1 MCRSMDHQV
10 LQEQFKDLEYL
21 AADFL
26 EREDFESAA
35 KCYQHLILDDPDDAR
50 AYYNLAIVLHDLS
63 MFDESLACYEQAIK
77 LGYDNIARANLNTG
91 MNYLKMGDFKRG
103 FHYVDL
109 KSDGAWRLGKNFAFN
124 QEALSHID
132 LWDGEPLDGKN
143 ILVYCEQGFGDN
155 IQFVRYIPQVT
166 ELGGKVI
173 FSCYD
178 QLHGVFKDSPILK
191 DVDVVKG
198 ASTNSVDLHF
208 KIPLLSLPRV
218 LQATIDNIPFTDGY
232 LSKVSRKDWGLSSE
246 GINVALVWES
256 SGLDTRRSIP
266 LETILPLCE
275 IPNVNMVSIQKGSGM
290 FDYRRNPDAKNIL
303 PSLGERIRNFSD
315 TADILSQVDL
325 LISTDTAPIHM
336 GGALG
341 IPTWG
346 LLHFSADWR
355 WFRESHYPNTSPW
368 YESVRIYRQ
377 KEPKNWREVI
387 ERVAVDL
394 KKISSP

>member
-1 MCRSMDHQV
+1 MVHQT
-10 LQEQFKDLEYL
+10 LQAEFKELEYI

-26 EREDFESAA
+26 EKEDFESAA
-35 KCYQHLILDDPDDAR
+35 KCYRQLVVDDPYDAR
-50 AYYNLAIVLHDLS
+50 AYYNLAIILHDLS
-63 MFDESLACYEQAIK
+63 KFAESLACYEQAIK
-77 LGYDNIARANLNTG
+77 LGYHNPARANLNTG

-132 LWDGEPLDGKN
+132 LWEGQSLEDKT
-143 ILVYCEQGFGDN
+143 ILIYCEQGFGDN
-155 IQFVRYIPQVT
+155 IQFVRYIPQVR
-166 ELGGKVI
+166 ELGGRII

-178 QLHGVFKDSPILK
+178 QLYNIFKNSPILK
-191 DVDVVKG
+191 GVDVMKG
-198 ASTNSVDLHF
+198 ASLNSAELDF

-218 LQATIDNIPFTDGY
+218 LEATIDNIPHTDGY
-232 LSKVSRKDWGLSSE
+232 LSKTHCKDWNLSDE
-246 GINVALVWES
+246 GMNVALVWES

-275 IPNVNMVSIQKGSGM
+275 LPNVNMVSIQKGSAM
-290 FDYRRNPDAKNIL
+290 FDYRRNPDIKNLL
-303 PSLGERIRNFSD
+303 PSLGERIKDFSD

-346 LLHFSADWR
+346 LLHFSAAWR
-355 WFRESHYPNTSPW
+355 WFREKNYPDTSPW

-377 KEPKNWREVI
+377 KEPANWGEVV
-387 ERVAVDL
+387 ERVKIDL

>member
-1 MCRSMDHQV
+1 MVHQT
-10 LQEQFKDLEYL
+10 LQAEFKELEYI

-26 EREDFESAA
+26 EKEDFESAA
-35 KCYQHLILDDPDDAR
+35 KCYRQLVVDDPYDAR
-50 AYYNLAIVLHDLS
+50 AYYNLAIILHDLS
-63 MFDESLACYEQAIK
+63 KFAESLACYEQAIK
-77 LGYDNIARANLNTG
+77 LGYHNPARANLNTG

-132 LWDGEPLDGKN
+132 LWEGQSLEDKT
-143 ILVYCEQGFGDN
+143 ILIYCEQGFGDN
-155 IQFVRYIPQVT
+155 IQFVRYIPQVR
-166 ELGGKVI
+166 ELGGRII

-178 QLHGVFKDSPILK
+178 QLYNIFKNSHILK
-191 DVDVVKG
+191 CVDVMKG
-198 ASTNSVDLHF
+198 ASLNSLELDF

-218 LQATIDNIPFTDGY
+218 LEATIDNIPHTDGY
-232 LSKVSRKDWGLSSE
+232 LSKTHCKDWNLSDE
-246 GINVALVWES
+246 GMNVALVWES

-275 IPNVNMVSIQKGSGM
+275 LPNVNMVSIQKGSAM
-290 FDYRRNPDAKNIL
+290 FDYRRNPDIKNLL
-303 PSLGERIRNFSD
+303 PSLGERIKDFSD

-355 WFRESHYPNTSPW
+355 WFREKNYPDTSPW

-377 KEPKNWREVI
+377 KEPANWGEVV
-387 ERVAVDL
+387 ERVKIDL

>member
-1 MCRSMDHQV
+1 MAQQT
-10 LQEQFKDLEYL
+10 LQAEFKELEYI

-26 EREDFESAA
+26 EKEDFESAA
-35 KCYQHLILDDPDDAR
+35 KCYRQLVVDDPYDAR
-50 AYYNLAIVLHDLS
+50 AYYNLAIILHDLS
-63 MFDESLACYEQAIK
+63 KFAESLACYEQAIK
-77 LGYDNIARANLNTG
+77 LGYHNPARANLNTG

-132 LWDGEPLDGKN
+132 LWEGQSLEDKT
-143 ILVYCEQGFGDN
+143 ILIYCEQGFGDN
-155 IQFVRYIPQVT
+155 IQFVRYIPQVR
-166 ELGGKVI
+166 ELGGRII

-178 QLHGVFKDSPILK
+178 QLYNIFKNSPILK
-191 DVDVVKG
+191 GVDVMKG
-198 ASTNSVDLHF
+198 ASLNSVELDF

-218 LQATIDNIPFTDGY
+218 LEATIDNIPHTDEY
-232 LSKVSRKDWGLSSE
+232 LSKTHCKDWNLSDE
-246 GINVALVWES
+246 GMNVALVWES

-275 IPNVNMVSIQKGSGM
+275 LPNVNMVSIQKGSAM
-290 FDYRRNPDAKNIL
+290 FDYRRNPDIKTFL
-303 PSLGERIRNFSD
+303 PSLGERIRDFSD

-355 WFRESHYPNTSPW
+355 WFREKNYPDTSPW

-377 KEPKNWREVI
+377 KEPANWGEVV
-387 ERVAVDL
+387 ERVKIDL

>member
-1 MCRSMDHQV
+1 MVHQT
-10 LQEQFKDLEYL
+10 LQAEFKELEYI

-26 EREDFESAA
+26 EKEDFESAA
-35 KCYQHLILDDPDDAR
+35 KCYRQLVVDDPYDAR
-50 AYYNLAIVLHDLS
+50 AYYNLAIILHDLS
-63 MFDESLACYEQAIK
+63 KFAESLACYEQAIK
-77 LGYDNIARANLNTG
+77 LGYHNPARANLNTG

-132 LWDGEPLDGKN
+132 LWEGQSLEDKT
-143 ILVYCEQGFGDN
+143 ILIYCEQGFGDN
-155 IQFVRYIPQVT
+155 IQFVRYIPQVR
-166 ELGGKVI
+166 ELGGRII

-178 QLHGVFKDSPILK
+178 QLYNIFKNSPILK
-191 DVDVVKG
+191 GVDVMKG
-198 ASTNSVDLHF
+198 ASLNSLELDF

-218 LQATIDNIPFTDGY
+218 LEATIDNIPHTDGY
-232 LSKVSRKDWGLSSE
+232 LSKTHCKDWNLSDE
-246 GINVALVWES
+246 GMNVALVWES
-256 SGLDTRRSIP
+256 SGLATRRSIP

-275 IPNVNMVSIQKGSGM
+275 LPNVNMVSIQKGSAM
-290 FDYRRNPDAKNIL
+290 FDYRRNPDIKNLL
-303 PSLGERIRNFSD
+303 PSLGERIKDFSD

-355 WFRESHYPNTSPW
+355 WFREKNYPDTSPW

-377 KEPKNWREVI
+377 KEPANWGEVV
-387 ERVAVDL
+387 ERVKIDL

>member
-1 MCRSMDHQV
+1 MYQQV
-10 LQEQFKDLEYL
+10 DQQTLQAEFKELEYV

-26 EREDFESAA
+26 EKEDFESAA
-35 KCYQHLILDDPDDAR
+35 KCYRQLVVDDPYDAR
-50 AYYNLAIVLHDLS
+50 AYYNLAIILHDLS
-63 MFDESLACYEQAIK
+63 KFAESLACYEQSIK
-77 LGYDNIARANLNTG
+77 LGYHNPARANLNTG

-124 QEALSHID
+124 QEKLSHIE
-132 LWDGEPLDGKN
+132 LWDGQSLEDKI
-143 ILVYCEQGFGDN
+143 ILIYCEQGFGDN
-155 IQFVRYIPQVT
+155 IQFSRYVS
-166 ELGGKVI
+166 EVAKLGGKVI
-173 FSCYD
+173 FSCYKE
-178 QLHGVFKDSPILK
+178 LYGIFKDSPILK
-191 DVDVVKG
+191 DVDVVQG
-198 ASTNSVDLHF
+198 GLQDISDVDF

-218 LQATIDNIPFTDGY
+218 LEATIKNIPHADGF
-232 LSKVSRKDWGLSSE
+232 LSKTYHKDWNLSSE

-275 IPNVNMVSIQKGSGM
+275 LPSVNMISIQKGTAM
-290 FDYRRNPDAKNIL
+290 FDYRRNPELKDLL
-303 PSLGERIRNFSD
+303 PSLGERIKDFSD

-346 LLHFSADWR
+346 LLHYSADWR
-355 WFRESHYPNTSPW
+355 WFRERDYPDTSPW

-377 KEPKNWREVI
+377 KEPASWGEVV
-387 ERVAVDL
+387 ERVKIDL
-394 KKISSP
+394 KKMSSH

>member
-1 MCRSMDHQV
+1 MVHQT
-10 LQEQFKDLEYL
+10 LQAEFKELEYI

-26 EREDFESAA
+26 EKEDFESAA
-35 KCYQHLILDDPDDAR
+35 KCYRQLVVDDPYDAR
-50 AYYNLAIVLHDLS
+50 AYYNLAIILHDLS
-63 MFDESLACYEQAIK
+63 KFAESLACYEQAIK
-77 LGYDNIARANLNTG
+77 LGYHNPARANLNTG

-132 LWDGEPLDGKN
+132 LWEGQSLEDKT
-143 ILVYCEQGFGDN
+143 ILIYCEQGFGDN
-155 IQFVRYIPQVT
+155 IQFVRYIPQVR
-166 ELGGKVI
+166 ELGGRII

-178 QLHGVFKDSPILK
+178 QLYNIFKNSPILK
-191 DVDVVKG
+191 GVDVMKG
-198 ASTNSVDLHF
+198 ASLNSAELDF

-218 LQATIDNIPFTDGY
+218 LEATIDNIPHTDGY
-232 LSKVSRKDWGLSSE
+232 LSKTHCKDWNLSDE
-246 GINVALVWES
+246 GMNVALVWES

-275 IPNVNMVSIQKGSGM
+275 LPNVNMVSIQKGSAM
-290 FDYRRNPDAKNIL
+290 FDYRRNPDIKNLL
-303 PSLGERIRNFSD
+303 PSLGERIKDFSD

-355 WFRESHYPNTSPW
+355 WFLEKIYPDTSPW

-377 KEPKNWREVI
+377 KEPANWGEVV
-387 ERVAVDL
+387 ERVKIDL

>member
-1 MCRSMDHQV
+1 MVHQT
-10 LQEQFKDLEYL
+10 LQAEFKELEYI

-26 EREDFESAA
+26 EKEDFESAA
-35 KCYQHLILDDPDDAR
+35 KCYRQLVVDDPYDAR
-50 AYYNLAIVLHDLS
+50 AYYNLAIILHDLS
-63 MFDESLACYEQAIK
+63 KFAESLACYEQAIK
-77 LGYDNIARANLNTG
+77 LGYHNPARANLNTG

-132 LWDGEPLDGKN
+132 LWEGQSLEDKT
-143 ILVYCEQGFGDN
+143 ILIYCEQGFGDN
-155 IQFVRYIPQVT
+155 IQFVRYIPQVR
-166 ELGGKVI
+166 ELGGRII

-178 QLHGVFKDSPILK
+178 QLYNIFKNSPILK
-191 DVDVVKG
+191 GVDVMKG
-198 ASTNSVDLHF
+198 ASLNSAELNF

-218 LQATIDNIPFTDGY
+218 LEATIDNIPHTDGY
-232 LSKVSRKDWGLSSE
+232 LSKTHCKDWNLSDE
-246 GINVALVWES
+246 GMNVALVWES

-275 IPNVNMVSIQKGSGM
+275 LPNVNMVSIQKGSAM
-290 FDYRRNPDAKNIL
+290 FDYRRNPDIKTFL
-303 PSLGERIRNFSD
+303 PSLGERIRDFSD

-355 WFRESHYPNTSPW
+355 WFREKNYPDTSPW

-377 KEPKNWREVI
+377 KEPANWGEVV
-387 ERVAVDL
+387 ERVKIDL

>member
-1 MCRSMDHQV
+1 MVHQT
-10 LQEQFKDLEYL
+10 LQAEFKELEYI

-26 EREDFESAA
+26 EKEDFESAA
-35 KCYQHLILDDPDDAR
+35 KCYRQLVVDDPYDAR
-50 AYYNLAIVLHDLS
+50 AYYNLAIILHDLS
-63 MFDESLACYEQAIK
+63 KFAESLACYEQAIK
-77 LGYDNIARANLNTG
+77 LGYHNPARANLNTG

-132 LWDGEPLDGKN
+132 LWEGQSLEDKT
-143 ILVYCEQGFGDN
+143 ILIYCEQGFGDN
-155 IQFVRYIPQVT
+155 IQFVRYIPQVR
-166 ELGGKVI
+166 ELGGRII

-178 QLHGVFKDSPILK
+178 QLYNIFKNSPILK
-191 DVDVVKG
+191 GVDVMKG
-198 ASTNSVDLHF
+198 ASLNSLELDF

-218 LQATIDNIPFTDGY
+218 LEATIDNIPHTDGY
-232 LSKVSRKDWGLSSE
+232 LSKTHCKDWNLSDE
-246 GINVALVWES
+246 GMNVALVWES

-275 IPNVNMVSIQKGSGM
+275 LPNVNMVSIQKGSAM
-290 FDYRRNPDAKNIL
+290 FDYRRNPDIKNLL
-303 PSLGERIRNFSD
+303 PSLGERIKDFSD

-355 WFRESHYPNTSPW
+355 WFREKNYPDTSPW
-368 YESVRIYRQ
+368 YASVRIYRQ
-377 KEPKNWREVI
+377 KEPANWGEVV
-387 ERVAVDL
+387 ERVKIDL

>member
-1 MCRSMDHQV
+1 MVHQT
-10 LQEQFKDLEYL
+10 LQAEFKELEYI

-26 EREDFESAA
+26 EKEDFESAA
-35 KCYQHLILDDPDDAR
+35 KCYRQLVVDDPYDAR
-50 AYYNLAIVLHDLS
+50 AYYNLAIILHDLS
-63 MFDESLACYEQAIK
+63 KFAESLACYEQAIK
-77 LGYDNIARANLNTG
+77 LGYHNPARANLNTG

-132 LWDGEPLDGKN
+132 LWEGQSLEDKT
-143 ILVYCEQGFGDN
+143 ILIYCEQGFGDN
-155 IQFVRYIPQVT
+155 IQFVRYIPQVR
-166 ELGGKVI
+166 ELGGRII

-178 QLHGVFKDSPILK
+178 QLYNIFKNSPILK
-191 DVDVVKG
+191 GVDVMKG
-198 ASTNSVDLHF
+198 ASLNSLELDF

-218 LQATIDNIPFTDGY
+218 LEATIDNIPHTDGY
-232 LSKVSRKDWGLSSE
+232 LSKTHCKDWNLADE
-246 GINVALVWES
+246 GMNVALVWES

-275 IPNVNMVSIQKGSGM
+275 LPNVNMVSIQKGSAM
-290 FDYRRNPDAKNIL
+290 FDYRRNPDIKNLL
-303 PSLGERIRNFSD
+303 PSLGERIKDFSD

-355 WFRESHYPNTSPW
+355 WFREKNYPDTSPW

-377 KEPKNWREVI
+377 KEPANWGEVV
-387 ERVAVDL
+387 ERVKIDL

>member
-1 MCRSMDHQV
+1 MVHQT
-10 LQEQFKDLEYL
+10 LQAEFKELEYI

-26 EREDFESAA
+26 EKEDFESAA
-35 KCYQHLILDDPDDAR
+35 KCYRQLVVDDPYDAR
-50 AYYNLAIVLHDLS
+50 AYYNLAIILHDLS
-63 MFDESLACYEQAIK
+63 KFAESLACYEQAIK
-77 LGYDNIARANLNTG
+77 LGYHNPARANLNTG

-132 LWDGEPLDGKN
+132 LWEGQSLEDKT
-143 ILVYCEQGFGDN
+143 ILIYCEQGFGDN
-155 IQFVRYIPQVT
+155 IQFVRYIPQVR
-166 ELGGKVI
+166 ELGGRII

-178 QLHGVFKDSPILK
+178 QLYNIFKNSPILK
-191 DVDVVKG
+191 GVDVMKG
-198 ASTNSVDLHF
+198 ASLNSVELDF

-218 LQATIDNIPFTDGY
+218 LEATIDNIPHTDGY
-232 LSKVSRKDWGLSSE
+232 LSKTHCKDWNLSDE
-246 GINVALVWES
+246 GMNVALVWES

-275 IPNVNMVSIQKGSGM
+275 LPNVNMVSIQKGSAM
-290 FDYRRNPDAKNIL
+290 FDYRRNPDIKNFL
-303 PSLGERIRNFSD
+303 PSLGERIRDFSD

-355 WFRESHYPNTSPW
+355 WFREKNYPDTSPW

-377 KEPKNWREVI
+377 KEPANWGEVV
-387 ERVAVDL
+387 ERVKIDL

>member
-1 MCRSMDHQV
+1 MVHQT
-10 LQEQFKDLEYL
+10 LQAEFKELEYI

-26 EREDFESAA
+26 EKEDFESAA
-35 KCYQHLILDDPDDAR
+35 KCYRQLVVDDPYDAR
-50 AYYNLAIVLHDLS
+50 AYYNLAIILHDLS
-63 MFDESLACYEQAIK
+63 KFAESLACYEQAIK
-77 LGYDNIARANLNTG
+77 LGYHNPARANLNTG

-132 LWDGEPLDGKN
+132 LWEGQSLEDKT
-143 ILVYCEQGFGDN
+143 ILIYCEQGFGDN
-155 IQFVRYIPQVT
+155 IQFVRYIPQVR
-166 ELGGKVI
+166 ELGGRII

-178 QLHGVFKDSPILK
+178 QLYNIFKNSPILK
-191 DVDVVKG
+191 GVDVMKG
-198 ASTNSVDLHF
+198 ASLNSLELDF

-218 LQATIDNIPFTDGY
+218 LEATIDNIPHTDGY
-232 LSKVSRKDWGLSSE
+232 LSKTHCKDWNLSDE
-246 GINVALVWES
+246 GMNVALVWES

-275 IPNVNMVSIQKGSGM
+275 LPNVNMVSIQKGSAM
-290 FDYRRNPDAKNIL
+290 FDYRRNPDIKNFL
-303 PSLGERIRNFSD
+303 PSLGERIRDFSD

-355 WFRESHYPNTSPW
+355 WFREKNYPDTSPW

-377 KEPKNWREVI
+377 KEPANWGEVV
-387 ERVAVDL
+387 ERVKIDL

>member
-1 MCRSMDHQV
+1 MVHQT
-10 LQEQFKDLEYL
+10 LQAEFKELEYI

-26 EREDFESAA
+26 EKEDFESAA
-35 KCYQHLILDDPDDAR
+35 KCYRQLVVDDPYDAR
-50 AYYNLAIVLHDLS
+50 AYYNLAIILHDLS
-63 MFDESLACYEQAIK
+63 KFAESLACYEQAIK
-77 LGYDNIARANLNTG
+77 LGYHNPARANLNTG

-132 LWDGEPLDGKN
+132 LWEGQSLEDKT
-143 ILVYCEQGFGDN
+143 ILIYCEQGFGDN
-155 IQFVRYIPQVT
+155 IQFVRYIPQVR
-166 ELGGKVI
+166 ELGGRII

-178 QLHGVFKDSPILK
+178 QLYNIFKNSPILK
-191 DVDVVKG
+191 GVDVMKG
-198 ASTNSVDLHF
+198 ASLNSVELDF

-218 LQATIDNIPFTDGY
+218 LEATIDNIPHTDGY
-232 LSKVSRKDWGLSSE
+232 LSKTHCKDWNLSDE
-246 GINVALVWES
+246 GMNVALVWES
-256 SGLDTRRSIP
+256 SGLDTRRSMP

-275 IPNVNMVSIQKGSGM
+275 LPNVNMVSIQKGTAM
-290 FDYRRNPDAKNIL
+290 FDYRRNPDIKNLL
-303 PSLGERIRNFSD
+303 PSLGEKIRDFSD

-355 WFRESHYPNTSPW
+355 WFREKNYPDTSPW

-377 KEPKNWREVI
+377 KEPANWGEVV
-387 ERVAVDL
+387 ERVKIDL

>member
-1 MCRSMDHQV
+1 MVHQT
-10 LQEQFKDLEYL
+10 LQAEFKELEYI

-26 EREDFESAA
+26 EKEDFESAA
-35 KCYQHLILDDPDDAR
+35 KCYRQLVVDDPYDAR
-50 AYYNLAIVLHDLS
+50 AYYNLAIILHDLS
-63 MFDESLACYEQAIK
+63 KFAESLACYEQAIK
-77 LGYDNIARANLNTG
+77 LGYHNPARANLNTG

-132 LWDGEPLDGKN
+132 LWEGQSLEDKT
-143 ILVYCEQGFGDN
+143 ILIYCEQGFGDN
-155 IQFVRYIPQVT
+155 IQFVRYIPQVR
-166 ELGGKVI
+166 ELGGRII

-178 QLHGVFKDSPILK
+178 QLYNIFKNSPILK
-191 DVDVVKG
+191 GVDVMKG
-198 ASTNSVDLHF
+198 ASLNSAELNF

-218 LQATIDNIPFTDGY
+218 LEATIDNIPHTDGY
-232 LSKVSRKDWGLSSE
+232 LSKTHCKDWNLSDE
-246 GINVALVWES
+246 GMNVALVWES

-275 IPNVNMVSIQKGSGM
+275 LPNVNMVSIQKGSAM
-290 FDYRRNPDAKNIL
+290 CDYRRNPDIKTFL
-303 PSLGERIRNFSD
+303 PSLGERIRDFSD

-355 WFRESHYPNTSPW
+355 WFREKNYPDTSPW

-377 KEPKNWREVI
+377 KEPANWGEVV
-387 ERVAVDL
+387 ERVKIDL

>member
-1 MCRSMDHQV
+1 MVHQT
-10 LQEQFKDLEYL
+10 LQAEFKELEYI

-26 EREDFESAA
+26 EKEDFESAA
-35 KCYQHLILDDPDDAR
+35 KCYRQLVVDDPYDAR
-50 AYYNLAIVLHDLS
+50 AYYNLAIILHDLS
-63 MFDESLACYEQAIK
+63 KFAESLACYEQAIK
-77 LGYDNIARANLNTG
+77 LGYHNPARANLNTG

-132 LWDGEPLDGKN
+132 LWEGQSLEDKT
-143 ILVYCEQGFGDN
+143 ILIYCEQGFGDN
-155 IQFVRYIPQVT
+155 IQFVRYIPQVR
-166 ELGGKVI
+166 ELGGRII

-178 QLHGVFKDSPILK
+178 QLYNIFKNSPILK
-191 DVDVVKG
+191 GVDVMKG
-198 ASTNSVDLHF
+198 ASLNSLELDF

-218 LQATIDNIPFTDGY
+218 LEATIDNIPHTDGY
-232 LSKVSRKDWGLSSE
+232 LSKTHCKDWNLSDE
-246 GINVALVWES
+246 GMNVALVWES

-275 IPNVNMVSIQKGSGM
+275 LPNVNMVSIQKGSAM
-290 FDYRRNPDAKNIL
+290 FDYRRNPDIKTFL
-303 PSLGERIRNFSD
+303 PSLGERIRDFSD

-355 WFRESHYPNTSPW
+355 WFREKNYPDTSPW

-377 KEPKNWREVI
+377 KEPTNWGEVV
-387 ERVAVDL
+387 ERVKVDL
-394 KKISSP
+394 KKLSSP

>member
-1 MCRSMDHQV
+1 MVHQT
-10 LQEQFKDLEYL
+10 LQAEFKELEYI

-26 EREDFESAA
+26 EKEDFESAA
-35 KCYQHLILDDPDDAR
+35 KCYRQLVVDDPYDAR
-50 AYYNLAIVLHDLS
+50 AYYNLAIILHDLS
-63 MFDESLACYEQAIK
+63 KFAESLACYEQAIK
-77 LGYDNIARANLNTG
+77 LGYHNPARANLNTG

-132 LWDGEPLDGKN
+132 LWEGQSLEDKT
-143 ILVYCEQGFGDN
+143 ILIYCEQGFGDN
-155 IQFVRYIPQVT
+155 IQFVRYIPQVR
-166 ELGGKVI
+166 ELGGRII

-178 QLHGVFKDSPILK
+178 QLYNIFKNSPILK
-191 DVDVVKG
+191 GVDVMKG
-198 ASTNSVDLHF
+198 ASLNSLELDF

-218 LQATIDNIPFTDGY
+218 LEATIDNIPHTDGY
-232 LSKVSRKDWGLSSE
+232 LSKTHCKDWNLSDE
-246 GINVALVWES
+246 GMNVALVWES

-275 IPNVNMVSIQKGSGM
+275 LPNVNMVSIQKGSAM
-290 FDYRRNPDAKNIL
+290 FDYRRNPDIKNLL
-303 PSLGERIRNFSD
+303 PSLGERIRDFSD

-355 WFRESHYPNTSPW
+355 WFREKNYPDTSPW

-377 KEPKNWREVI
+377 KEPANWGEVV
-387 ERVAVDL
+387 ERVKIDL

>member
-1 MCRSMDHQV
+1 MCRLMDQQA

-178 QLHGVFKDSPILK
+178 QLHSVFKDSPILK

-198 ASTNSVDLHF
+198 AAINSVDLHF

-218 LQATIDNIPFTDGY
+218 L
-232 LSKVSRKDWGLSSE
+232 
-246 GINVALVWES
+246 
-256 SGLDTRRSIP
+256 
-266 LETILPLCE
+266 
-275 IPNVNMVSIQKGSGM
+275 
-290 FDYRRNPDAKNIL
+290 
-303 PSLGERIRNFSD
+303 
-315 TADILSQVDL
+315 
-325 LISTDTAPIHM
+325 
-336 GGALG
+336 
-341 IPTWG
+341 
-346 LLHFSADWR
+346 
-355 WFRESHYPNTSPW
+355 
-368 YESVRIYRQ
+368 
-377 KEPKNWREVI
+377 
-387 ERVAVDL
+387 
-394 KKISSP
+394 

>member
-1 MCRSMDHQV
+1 MVHQT
-10 LQEQFKDLEYL
+10 LQAEFKELEYI

-26 EREDFESAA
+26 EKEDFESAA
-35 KCYQHLILDDPDDAR
+35 KCYRQLVVDDPYDAR
-50 AYYNLAIVLHDLS
+50 AYYNLAIILHDLS
-63 MFDESLACYEQAIK
+63 KFAESLACYEQAIK
-77 LGYDNIARANLNTG
+77 LGYHNPARANLNTG

-132 LWDGEPLDGKN
+132 LWEGQSLEDKT
-143 ILVYCEQGFGDN
+143 ILIYCEQGFGDN
-155 IQFVRYIPQVT
+155 IQFVRYIPQVR
-166 ELGGKVI
+166 ELGGRII

-178 QLHGVFKDSPILK
+178 QLYNIFKNSPILK
-191 DVDVVKG
+191 GVDIMKG
-198 ASTNSVDLHF
+198 ASLNSAELDF

-218 LQATIDNIPFTDGY
+218 LEATIDNIPHTDGY
-232 LSKVSRKDWGLSSE
+232 LSKTHCKDWNLSDE
-246 GINVALVWES
+246 GMNVALVWES

-275 IPNVNMVSIQKGSGM
+275 LPNVNMVSIQKGSAM
-290 FDYRRNPDAKNIL
+290 FDYRRNPDIKTFL
-303 PSLGERIRNFSD
+303 PSLGERIRDFSD

-355 WFRESHYPNTSPW
+355 WFREKNYPDTSPW

-377 KEPKNWREVI
+377 KEPANWGEVV
-387 ERVAVDL
+387 ERVKIDL

>member
-1 MCRSMDHQV
+1 MDHQT
-10 LQEQFKDLEYL
+10 LQTEFKELEYI

-26 EREDFESAA
+26 EKEDFESAA
-35 KCYQHLILDDPDDAR
+35 KCYRQLVVDDPYDAR
-50 AYYNLAIVLHDLS
+50 AYYNLAIILHDLS
-63 MFDESLACYEQAIK
+63 KFAESLACYEQAIK
-77 LGYDNIARANLNTG
+77 LGYHNPARANLNTG

-132 LWDGEPLDGKN
+132 LWEGQSLEDKT
-143 ILVYCEQGFGDN
+143 ILIYCEQGFGDN
-155 IQFVRYIPQVT
+155 IQFVRYIPQVR
-166 ELGGKVI
+166 ELGGRII

-178 QLHGVFKDSPILK
+178 QLYNIFKNSPILK
-191 DVDVVKG
+191 GVDVMKG
-198 ASTNSVDLHF
+198 ASLNSAELNF

-218 LQATIDNIPFTDGY
+218 LEATIDNIPHTDGY
-232 LSKVSRKDWGLSSE
+232 LSKTHCKDWNLSDE
-246 GINVALVWES
+246 GMNVALVWES

-275 IPNVNMVSIQKGSGM
+275 LPNVNMVSIQKGSAM
-290 FDYRRNPDAKNIL
+290 FDYRRNPDIKTFL
-303 PSLGERIRNFSD
+303 PSLGERIRDFSD

-355 WFRESHYPNTSPW
+355 WFREKNYPDTSPW

-377 KEPKNWREVI
+377 KEPANWGEVV
-387 ERVAVDL
+387 ERVKIDL

>member
-1 MCRSMDHQV
+1 M
-10 LQEQFKDLEYL
+10 
-21 AADFL
+21 
-26 EREDFESAA
+26 
-35 KCYQHLILDDPDDAR
+35 
-50 AYYNLAIVLHDLS
+50 
-63 MFDESLACYEQAIK
+63 
-77 LGYDNIARANLNTG
+77 
-91 MNYLKMGDFKRG
+91 
-103 FHYVDL
+103 

-132 LWDGEPLDGKN
+132 LWEGQSLEGKT
-143 ILVYCEQGFGDN
+143 ILIYCEQGFGDN
-155 IQFVRYIPQVT
+155 IQFVRYIPQVR
-166 ELGGKVI
+166 ELGGRII

-178 QLHGVFKDSPILK
+178 QLYNIFKNSPILK
-191 DVDVVKG
+191 GVDIMKG
-198 ASTNSVDLHF
+198 ASLNSAELDF

-218 LQATIDNIPFTDGY
+218 LEATIDNIPHTDGY
-232 LSKVSRKDWGLSSE
+232 LSKTHCKDWNLSDE

-275 IPNVNMVSIQKGSGM
+275 LPNVNMVSIQKGSAM
-290 FDYRRNPDAKNIL
+290 FDYRRNPDIKNLL
-303 PSLGERIRNFSD
+303 PSLGERIRDFSD

-355 WFRESHYPNTSPW
+355 WFREKNYPDTSPW

-377 KEPKNWREVI
+377 KEPANWGEVV
-387 ERVAVDL
+387 ERVKIDL
-394 KKISSP
+394 KKIAIDPAIKRVFKSSLIELLSFFFATLINLSPSK

>member
-1 MCRSMDHQV
+1 MVHQT
-10 LQEQFKDLEYL
+10 LQAEFKELEYI

-26 EREDFESAA
+26 EKEDFESAA
-35 KCYQHLILDDPDDAR
+35 KCYRQLVVDDPYDAR
-50 AYYNLAIVLHDLS
+50 AYYNLAIILHDLS
-63 MFDESLACYEQAIK
+63 KFAESLACYEQAIK
-77 LGYDNIARANLNTG
+77 LGYHNPARANLNTG

-132 LWDGEPLDGKN
+132 LWEGQSLEDKT
-143 ILVYCEQGFGDN
+143 ILIYCEQGFGDN
-155 IQFVRYIPQVT
+155 IQFVRYIPQVR
-166 ELGGKVI
+166 ELGGRII

-178 QLHGVFKDSPILK
+178 QLYNIFKNSPILK
-191 DVDVVKG
+191 GVDVMKG
-198 ASTNSVDLHF
+198 ASLNSAELNF

-218 LQATIDNIPFTDGY
+218 LEATIDNIPHTDGY
-232 LSKVSRKDWGLSSE
+232 LSKTHCKDWNLSDE
-246 GINVALVWES
+246 GMNVALVWES

-275 IPNVNMVSIQKGSGM
+275 LPNVNMVSIQKGSAM
-290 FDYRRNPDAKNIL
+290 FDYRRNPDIKNLL
-303 PSLGERIRNFSD
+303 PSLGERIRDFSD

-355 WFRESHYPNTSPW
+355 WFREKNYPDTSPW

-377 KEPKNWREVI
+377 KEPANWGEVV
-387 ERVAVDL
+387 ERVKIDL

>member
-1 MCRSMDHQV
+1 MDHQT
-10 LQEQFKDLEYL
+10 LQTEFKELEYI

-26 EREDFESAA
+26 KKEDFESAA
-35 KCYQHLILDDPDDAR
+35 KCYRQLVVDDPYDAR
-50 AYYNLAIVLHDLS
+50 AYYNLAIILHDLS
-63 MFDESLACYEQAIK
+63 KFAESLACYEQAIK
-77 LGYDNIARANLNTG
+77 LGYHNPARANLNTG

-132 LWDGEPLDGKN
+132 LWEGQSLEDKT
-143 ILVYCEQGFGDN
+143 ILIYCEQGFGDN
-155 IQFVRYIPQVT
+155 IQFVRYIPQVR
-166 ELGGKVI
+166 ELGGRII

-178 QLHGVFKDSPILK
+178 QLYNIFKNSPILK
-191 DVDVVKG
+191 GVDVMKG
-198 ASTNSVDLHF
+198 ASLNSAELNF

-218 LQATIDNIPFTDGY
+218 LEATIDNIPHTDGY
-232 LSKVSRKDWGLSSE
+232 LSKTHCKDWNLSDE
-246 GINVALVWES
+246 GMNVALVWES

-275 IPNVNMVSIQKGSGM
+275 LPNVNMVSIQKGSAM
-290 FDYRRNPDAKNIL
+290 FDYRRNPDIKTFL
-303 PSLGERIRNFSD
+303 PSLGERIRDFSD

-355 WFRESHYPNTSPW
+355 WFREKNYPDTSPW

-377 KEPKNWREVI
+377 KEPANWGEVV
-387 ERVAVDL
+387 ERVKIDL

>member
-1 MCRSMDHQV
+1 MDHQT
-10 LQEQFKDLEYL
+10 LQTEFKELEYI

-26 EREDFESAA
+26 EKEDFESAA
-35 KCYQHLILDDPDDAR
+35 KCYRQLVVDDPYDAR
-50 AYYNLAIVLHDLS
+50 AYYNLAIILHDLS
-63 MFDESLACYEQAIK
+63 KFAESLACYEQAIK
-77 LGYDNIARANLNTG
+77 LGYHNPARANLNTG

-132 LWDGEPLDGKN
+132 LWEGQSLEDKT
-143 ILVYCEQGFGDN
+143 ILIYCEQGFGDN
-155 IQFVRYIPQVT
+155 IQFVRYIPQVR
-166 ELGGKVI
+166 ELGGRII

-178 QLHGVFKDSPILK
+178 QLYNIFKNSPILK
-191 DVDVVKG
+191 GVDVMKG
-198 ASTNSVDLHF
+198 ASLNSAELDF

-218 LQATIDNIPFTDGY
+218 LEATIDNIPHTDGY
-232 LSKVSRKDWGLSSE
+232 LSKTHCKDWNLSDE
-246 GINVALVWES
+246 GMNVALVWES

-275 IPNVNMVSIQKGSGM
+275 LPNVNMVSIQKGSAM
-290 FDYRRNPDAKNIL
+290 FDYRRNPDIKNLL
-303 PSLGERIRNFSD
+303 PSLGERIKDFSD

-355 WFRESHYPNTSPW
+355 WFREKNYPDTSPW

-377 KEPKNWREVI
+377 KEPANWGEVV
-387 ERVAVDL
+387 ERVKIDL

>member
-1 MCRSMDHQV
+1 MVHQT
-10 LQEQFKDLEYL
+10 LQAEFKELEYI

-26 EREDFESAA
+26 EKEDFESAA
-35 KCYQHLILDDPDDAR
+35 KCYRQLVVDDPYDAR
-50 AYYNLAIVLHDLS
+50 AYYNLAIILHDLS
-63 MFDESLACYEQAIK
+63 KFAESLACYEQAIK
-77 LGYDNIARANLNTG
+77 LGYHNPARANLNTG

-132 LWDGEPLDGKN
+132 LWEGQSLEDKT
-143 ILVYCEQGFGDN
+143 ILIYCEQGFGDN
-155 IQFVRYIPQVT
+155 IQFVRYIPQVR
-166 ELGGKVI
+166 ELGGRII

-178 QLHGVFKDSPILK
+178 QLYNIFKNSPILK
-191 DVDVVKG
+191 GVDVMKG
-198 ASTNSVDLHF
+198 ASLNSAELDF

-218 LQATIDNIPFTDGY
+218 LEATIDNIPHTDGY
-232 LSKVSRKDWGLSSE
+232 LSKTHCKDWNLSDE
-246 GINVALVWES
+246 GMNVALVWES

-275 IPNVNMVSIQKGSGM
+275 LPNVNMVSIQKGSAM
-290 FDYRRNPDAKNIL
+290 FDYRRNPDIKNFL
-303 PSLGERIRNFSD
+303 PSLGERIRDFSD

-355 WFRESHYPNTSPW
+355 WFREKNYPDTSPW

-377 KEPKNWREVI
+377 KEPANWGEVV
-387 ERVAVDL
+387 ERVKIDL

>member
-1 MCRSMDHQV
+1 MVHQT
-10 LQEQFKDLEYL
+10 LQAEFKELEYI

-26 EREDFESAA
+26 EKEDFESAA
-35 KCYQHLILDDPDDAR
+35 KCYRQLVVDDPYDAR
-50 AYYNLAIVLHDLS
+50 AYYNLAIILHDLS
-63 MFDESLACYEQAIK
+63 KFAESLACYEQAIK
-77 LGYDNIARANLNTG
+77 LGYHNPARANLNTG

-124 QEALSHID
+124 QEELSHID
-132 LWDGEPLDGKN
+132 LCEGQSLEDKT
-143 ILVYCEQGFGDN
+143 ILIYCEQGFGDN
-155 IQFVRYIPQVT
+155 IQFVRYIPQVR
-166 ELGGKVI
+166 ELGGRII

-178 QLHGVFKDSPILK
+178 QLYNIFKNSPILK
-191 DVDVVKG
+191 GVDVMKG
-198 ASTNSVDLHF
+198 ASLNSAELDF

-218 LQATIDNIPFTDGY
+218 LEATIDNIPHTDGY
-232 LSKVSRKDWGLSSE
+232 LSKTHCKDWNLSDE
-246 GINVALVWES
+246 GMNVALVWES

-275 IPNVNMVSIQKGSGM
+275 LPNVNMVSIQKGSAM
-290 FDYRRNPDAKNIL
+290 FDYRRNPDIKTFL
-303 PSLGERIRNFSD
+303 PSLGERIRDFSD

-355 WFRESHYPNTSPW
+355 WFREKNYPDTSPW

-377 KEPKNWREVI
+377 KEPANWGEVV
-387 ERVAVDL
+387 ERVKIDL

>member
-1 MCRSMDHQV
+1 MVHQT
-10 LQEQFKDLEYL
+10 LQAEFKELEYI

-26 EREDFESAA
+26 EKEDFESAA
-35 KCYQHLILDDPDDAR
+35 KCYRQLVVDDPYDAR
-50 AYYNLAIVLHDLS
+50 AYYNLAIILHDLS
-63 MFDESLACYEQAIK
+63 KFAESLACYEQAIK
-77 LGYDNIARANLNTG
+77 LGYHNPARANLNTG

-132 LWDGEPLDGKN
+132 LWEGQSLEDKT
-143 ILVYCEQGFGDN
+143 ILIYCEQGFGDN
-155 IQFVRYIPQVT
+155 IQFVRYIPQVR
-166 ELGGKVI
+166 ELGGRII

-178 QLHGVFKDSPILK
+178 QLYNIFKNSPILK
-191 DVDVVKG
+191 GVDVMKG
-198 ASTNSVDLHF
+198 ASLNSAELDF

-218 LQATIDNIPFTDGY
+218 LEATIDNIPHTDGY
-232 LSKVSRKDWGLSSE
+232 LSKTHCKDWNLSDE
-246 GINVALVWES
+246 GMNVALVWES

-275 IPNVNMVSIQKGSGM
+275 LPNVNMVSIQKGSAM
-290 FDYRRNPDAKNIL
+290 FDYRRNPDIKNLL
-303 PSLGERIRNFSD
+303 PSLGDIIKDFSD

-355 WFRESHYPNTSPW
+355 LFRESHYPNTSPW

-377 KEPKNWREVI
+377 KEPKNWREVV

>member
-1 MCRSMDHQV
+1 MVHQT
-10 LQEQFKDLEYL
+10 LQAEFKELEYI

-26 EREDFESAA
+26 EKEDFESAA
-35 KCYQHLILDDPDDAR
+35 KCYRQLVVDDPYDAR
-50 AYYNLAIVLHDLS
+50 AYYNLAIILHDLS
-63 MFDESLACYEQAIK
+63 KFAESLACYEQAIK
-77 LGYDNIARANLNTG
+77 LGYHNPARANLNTG

-132 LWDGEPLDGKN
+132 LWEGQSLEDKT
-143 ILVYCEQGFGDN
+143 ILIYCEQGFGDN
-155 IQFVRYIPQVT
+155 IQFVRYIPQVR
-166 ELGGKVI
+166 ELGGRII

-178 QLHGVFKDSPILK
+178 QLYNIFKNSPILK
-191 DVDVVKG
+191 GVDVMKG
-198 ASTNSVDLHF
+198 ASLNSLELDF

-218 LQATIDNIPFTDGY
+218 LEATIDNIPHTDGY
-232 LSKVSRKDWGLSSE
+232 LSKTHCKDWNLSDE
-246 GINVALVWES
+246 GMNVALVWES

-275 IPNVNMVSIQKGSGM
+275 LPNVNMVSIQKGSAM
-290 FDYRRNPDAKNIL
+290 FDYRRNPDIKTFL
-303 PSLGERIRNFSD
+303 PSLGERIRDFSD

-355 WFRESHYPNTSPW
+355 WFREKNYPDTSPW

-377 KEPKNWREVI
+377 KEPANWGEVV
-387 ERVAVDL
+387 ERVKIDL

>member
-1 MCRSMDHQV
+1 MDHQT
-10 LQEQFKDLEYL
+10 LQTEFKELEYI

-26 EREDFESAA
+26 EKEDFESAA
-35 KCYQHLILDDPDDAR
+35 KCYRQLVVDDPYDAR
-50 AYYNLAIVLHDLS
+50 AYYNLAIILHDLS
-63 MFDESLACYEQAIK
+63 KFAESLACYEQSIK
-77 LGYDNIARANLNTG
+77 LGYHNPARANLNTG

-109 KSDGAWRLGKNFAFN
+109 KSNGAWRLGKNFAFN

-132 LWDGEPLDGKN
+132 LWEGQSLEDKT
-143 ILVYCEQGFGDN
+143 ILIYCEQGFGDN
-155 IQFVRYIPQVT
+155 IQFVRYIPQVR
-166 ELGGKVI
+166 ELGGRII

-178 QLHGVFKDSPILK
+178 QLYNIFKNSPILK
-191 DVDVVKG
+191 GVDVMKG
-198 ASTNSVDLHF
+198 ASLNSVELDF

-218 LQATIDNIPFTDGY
+218 LEATIDNIPHTDGY
-232 LSKVSRKDWGLSSE
+232 LSKTHCKDWNLSDE
-246 GINVALVWES
+246 GMNVALVWES
-256 SGLDTRRSIP
+256 SGLDTRRSIA

-275 IPNVNMVSIQKGSGM
+275 LPNVNMVSIQKGSAM
-290 FDYRRNPDAKNIL
+290 FDYRRNPDIKNLL
-303 PSLGERIRNFSD
+303 PSLGERIRDFSD

-355 WFRESHYPNTSPW
+355 WFREKNYPDTSPW

-377 KEPKNWREVI
+377 KEPANWGEVV
-387 ERVAVDL
+387 ERVKIDL

>member
-1 MCRSMDHQV
+1 MVHQT
-10 LQEQFKDLEYL
+10 LQAEFKELEYI

-26 EREDFESAA
+26 EKEDFESAA
-35 KCYQHLILDDPDDAR
+35 KCYRQLVVDDPYDAR
-50 AYYNLAIVLHDLS
+50 AYYNLAIILHDLS
-63 MFDESLACYEQAIK
+63 KFAESLACYEQAIK
-77 LGYDNIARANLNTG
+77 LGYHNPARANLNTG

-132 LWDGEPLDGKN
+132 LWEGQSLEDKT
-143 ILVYCEQGFGDN
+143 ILIYCEQGFGDN
-155 IQFVRYIPQVT
+155 IQFVRYIPQVR
-166 ELGGKVI
+166 ELGGRII

-178 QLHGVFKDSPILK
+178 QLYNIFKNSPILK
-191 DVDVVKG
+191 GVDVMKG
-198 ASTNSVDLHF
+198 ASLNSLELDF

-218 LQATIDNIPFTDGY
+218 LEATIDNIPHTDGY
-232 LSKVSRKDWGLSSE
+232 LSKTHCKDWNLSDE
-246 GINVALVWES
+246 GMNVALVWES

-275 IPNVNMVSIQKGSGM
+275 LPNVNMVSIQKGSAM
-290 FDYRRNPDAKNIL
+290 FDYRRNPDIKNLL
-303 PSLGERIRNFSD
+303 PSLGERIRDFSD

-355 WFRESHYPNTSPW
+355 WFREKNYPDTSP
-368 YESVRIYRQ
+368 SVSYTHLTLPTILL
-377 KEPKNWREVI
+377 V
-387 ERVAVDL
+387 
-394 KKISSP
+394 

>member
-1 MCRSMDHQV
+1 MVHQT
-10 LQEQFKDLEYL
+10 LQAEFKELEYI

-26 EREDFESAA
+26 EKEDFESAA
-35 KCYQHLILDDPDDAR
+35 KCYRQLVVDDPYDAR
-50 AYYNLAIVLHDLS
+50 AYYNLAIILHDLS
-63 MFDESLACYEQAIK
+63 KFAESLACYEQAIK
-77 LGYDNIARANLNTG
+77 LGYHNPARANLNTG

-132 LWDGEPLDGKN
+132 LWEGQSLEDKT
-143 ILVYCEQGFGDN
+143 ILIYCEQGFGDN
-155 IQFVRYIPQVT
+155 IQFVRYIPQVR
-166 ELGGKVI
+166 ELGGRII

-178 QLHGVFKDSPILK
+178 QLYNIFKNSPILK
-191 DVDVVKG
+191 GVDVMKG
-198 ASTNSVDLHF
+198 ASLNSAELDF

-218 LQATIDNIPFTDGY
+218 LEATIDNIPHTDGY
-232 LSKVSRKDWGLSSE
+232 LSKTHCKDWNLSDE
-246 GINVALVWES
+246 GMNVALVWES

-275 IPNVNMVSIQKGSGM
+275 LPNVNMVSIQKGSAM
-290 FDYRRNPDAKNIL
+290 FDYRRNPDIKTFL
-303 PSLGERIRNFSD
+303 PSLGERIRDFSD

-355 WFRESHYPNTSPW
+355 WFREKNYPDTSPW

-377 KEPKNWREVI
+377 KEPANWGEVV
-387 ERVAVDL
+387 ERVKIDL

>member
-1 MCRSMDHQV
+1 MVHQT
-10 LQEQFKDLEYL
+10 LQAEFKELEYI

-26 EREDFESAA
+26 EKEDFESAA
-35 KCYQHLILDDPDDAR
+35 KCYRQLVVDDPYDAR
-50 AYYNLAIVLHDLS
+50 AYYNLAIILHDLS
-63 MFDESLACYEQAIK
+63 KFAESLACYEQAIK
-77 LGYDNIARANLNTG
+77 LGYHNPARANLNTG

-109 KSDGAWRLGKNFAFN
+109 KSDGAWRLGKNFAIN

-132 LWDGEPLDGKN
+132 LWEGQSLEDKT
-143 ILVYCEQGFGDN
+143 ILIYCEQGFGDN
-155 IQFVRYIPQVT
+155 IQFVRYIPQVR
-166 ELGGKVI
+166 ELGGRII

-178 QLHGVFKDSPILK
+178 QLYNIFKNSPILK
-191 DVDVVKG
+191 GVDVMKG
-198 ASTNSVDLHF
+198 ASLNSLELDF

-218 LQATIDNIPFTDGY
+218 LEATIDNIPHTDGY
-232 LSKVSRKDWGLSSE
+232 LSKTHCKDWNLSDE
-246 GINVALVWES
+246 GMNVALVWES

-275 IPNVNMVSIQKGSGM
+275 LPNVNMVSIQKGSAM
-290 FDYRRNPDAKNIL
+290 FDYRRNPDIKNLL
-303 PSLGERIRNFSD
+303 PSLGERIKDFSD

-355 WFRESHYPNTSPW
+355 WFREKNYPDTSPW

-377 KEPKNWREVI
+377 KEPANWGEVV
-387 ERVAVDL
+387 ERVKIDL

>member
-1 MCRSMDHQV
+1 MVHQT
-10 LQEQFKDLEYL
+10 LQAEFKELEYI

-26 EREDFESAA
+26 EKEDFESAA
-35 KCYQHLILDDPDDAR
+35 KCYRQLVVDDPYDAR
-50 AYYNLAIVLHDLS
+50 AYYNLAIILHDLS
-63 MFDESLACYEQAIK
+63 KFAESLACYEQAIK
-77 LGYDNIARANLNTG
+77 LGYHNPARANLNTG

-132 LWDGEPLDGKN
+132 LWEGQSLEDKT
-143 ILVYCEQGFGDN
+143 ILIYCEQGFGDN
-155 IQFVRYIPQVT
+155 IQFVRYIPQVR
-166 ELGGKVI
+166 ELGGRIV

-178 QLHGVFKDSPILK
+178 QLYNIFKNSPILK
-191 DVDVVKG
+191 GVDVMKG
-198 ASTNSVDLHF
+198 ASLNSAELDF

-218 LQATIDNIPFTDGY
+218 LEATIDNIPHTDGY
-232 LSKVSRKDWGLSSE
+232 LSKTHCKDWNLSDE
-246 GINVALVWES
+246 GMNVALVWES

-275 IPNVNMVSIQKGSGM
+275 LPNVNMVSIQKGSAM
-290 FDYRRNPDAKNIL
+290 FDYRRNPDIKTFL
-303 PSLGERIRNFSD
+303 PSLGERIRDFSD

-355 WFRESHYPNTSPW
+355 WFREKNYPDTSPW

-377 KEPKNWREVI
+377 KEPANWGEVV
-387 ERVAVDL
+387 ERVKIDL

>member
-1 MCRSMDHQV
+1 MVHQT
-10 LQEQFKDLEYL
+10 LQAEFKELEYI

-26 EREDFESAA
+26 EKEDFESAA
-35 KCYQHLILDDPDDAR
+35 KCYRQLVVDDPYDAR
-50 AYYNLAIVLHDLS
+50 AYYNLAIILHDLS
-63 MFDESLACYEQAIK
+63 KFAESLACYEQAIK
-77 LGYDNIARANLNTG
+77 LGYHNPARANLNTG

-132 LWDGEPLDGKN
+132 LWEGQSLEDKT
-143 ILVYCEQGFGDN
+143 ILIYCEQGFGDN
-155 IQFVRYIPQVT
+155 IQFVRYIPQVR
-166 ELGGKVI
+166 ELGGRII

-178 QLHGVFKDSPILK
+178 QLYNIFKNSPILK
-191 DVDVVKG
+191 GVDVMKG
-198 ASTNSVDLHF
+198 ASLNSLELDF

-218 LQATIDNIPFTDGY
+218 LEATIDNIPHTDGY
-232 LSKVSRKDWGLSSE
+232 LSKTHCKDWNLSDE
-246 GINVALVWES
+246 GMNVALVWES

-275 IPNVNMVSIQKGSGM
+275 LPNVNMVSIQKGSAM
-290 FDYRRNPDAKNIL
+290 FDYRRNPDIKNLL
-303 PSLGERIRNFSD
+303 PSLGERIKDFSD

-355 WFRESHYPNTSPW
+355 WFREKNYPDTSPW
-368 YESVRIYRQ
+368 YESVRIYRR
-377 KEPKNWREVI
+377 KEPANWGEVV
-387 ERVAVDL
+387 ERVKIDL

>member
-1 MCRSMDHQV
+1 MVHQT
-10 LQEQFKDLEYL
+10 LQAEFKELEYI

-26 EREDFESAA
+26 EKEDFESAA
-35 KCYQHLILDDPDDAR
+35 KCYRQLVVDDPYDAR
-50 AYYNLAIVLHDLS
+50 AYYNLAIILHDLS
-63 MFDESLACYEQAIK
+63 KFAESLACYEQAIK
-77 LGYDNIARANLNTG
+77 LGYHNPARANLNTG

-132 LWDGEPLDGKN
+132 LWEGQSLEGKT
-143 ILVYCEQGFGDN
+143 ILIYCEQGFGDN
-155 IQFVRYIPQVT
+155 IQFVRYIPQVR
-166 ELGGKVI
+166 ELGGRII

-178 QLHGVFKDSPILK
+178 QLYNIFKNSPILK
-191 DVDVVKG
+191 GVDVMKG
-198 ASTNSVDLHF
+198 ASLNSLELDF

-218 LQATIDNIPFTDGY
+218 LEATIDNIPHTDGY
-232 LSKVSRKDWGLSSE
+232 LSKTHCKDWNLSDE
-246 GINVALVWES
+246 GMNVALVWES

-275 IPNVNMVSIQKGSGM
+275 LPNVNMVSIQKGSAM
-290 FDYRRNPDAKNIL
+290 FDYRRNPDIKTFL
-303 PSLGERIRNFSD
+303 PSLGERIRDFSD

-355 WFRESHYPNTSPW
+355 WFREKNYPDTSPW

-377 KEPKNWREVI
+377 KEPANWGEVV
-387 ERVAVDL
+387 ERVKIDL

>member
-1 MCRSMDHQV
+1 MVHQT
-10 LQEQFKDLEYL
+10 LQAEFKELEYI

-26 EREDFESAA
+26 EKEDFESAA
-35 KCYQHLILDDPDDAR
+35 KCYRQLVVDDPYDAR
-50 AYYNLAIVLHDLS
+50 AYYNLAIILHDLS
-63 MFDESLACYEQAIK
+63 KFAESLACYEQAIK
-77 LGYDNIARANLNTG
+77 LGYHNPARANLNTG

-132 LWDGEPLDGKN
+132 LWEGQSLEDKT
-143 ILVYCEQGFGDN
+143 ILIYCEQGFGDN
-155 IQFVRYIPQVT
+155 IQFVRYIPQVR
-166 ELGGKVI
+166 ELGGRII

-178 QLHGVFKDSPILK
+178 QLYNIFKNSPILK
-191 DVDVVKG
+191 GVDVMKG
-198 ASTNSVDLHF
+198 ASLNSVELDF

-218 LQATIDNIPFTDGY
+218 LEATIDNIPHTDGY
-232 LSKVSRKDWGLSSE
+232 LSKTHCKDWNLSDE
-246 GINVALVWES
+246 GMNVALVWES

-275 IPNVNMVSIQKGSGM
+275 LPNVNMVSIQKGSAM
-290 FDYRRNPDAKNIL
+290 FDYRRNPDIKNFL
-303 PSLGERIRNFSD
+303 PSLGERIRDFSD

-355 WFRESHYPNTSPW
+355 WFREKNYPDTSPW

-377 KEPKNWREVI
+377 KEPANWGEVV
-387 ERVAVDL
+387 ERVKIDL
-394 KKISSP
+394 KKISSS

>member
-1 MCRSMDHQV
+1 MVHQT
-10 LQEQFKDLEYL
+10 LQAEFKELEYI

-26 EREDFESAA
+26 EKEDFESAA
-35 KCYQHLILDDPDDAR
+35 KCYRQLVVDDPYDAR
-50 AYYNLAIVLHDLS
+50 AYYNLAIILHDLS
-63 MFDESLACYEQAIK
+63 KFAESLACYEQAIK
-77 LGYDNIARANLNTG
+77 LGYHNPARANLNTG

-132 LWDGEPLDGKN
+132 LWEGQSLEDKT
-143 ILVYCEQGFGDN
+143 ILIYCEQGFGDN
-155 IQFVRYIPQVT
+155 IQFVRYIPQVR
-166 ELGGKVI
+166 ELGGRII

-178 QLHGVFKDSPILK
+178 QLYNIFKNSPILK
-191 DVDVVKG
+191 GVDVMKG
-198 ASTNSVDLHF
+198 ASLNSAELDF

-218 LQATIDNIPFTDGY
+218 LEATIDNIPHTDGY
-232 LSKVSRKDWGLSSE
+232 LSKTHCKDWNLSDE
-246 GINVALVWES
+246 GMNVALVWES

-275 IPNVNMVSIQKGSGM
+275 LPNVNMVSIQKGTAM
-290 FDYRRNPDAKNIL
+290 FDYRRNPDIKNLL
-303 PSLGERIRNFSD
+303 PSLGERIRDFSD

-355 WFRESHYPNTSPW
+355 WFREKNYPDTSPW

-377 KEPKNWREVI
+377 KEPANWGEVV
-387 ERVAVDL
+387 ERVKIDL

>member
-1 MCRSMDHQV
+1 MVHQT
-10 LQEQFKDLEYL
+10 LQAEFKELEYI

-26 EREDFESAA
+26 EKEDFESAA
-35 KCYQHLILDDPDDAR
+35 KCYRQLVVDDPYDAR
-50 AYYNLAIVLHDLS
+50 AYYNLAIILHDLS
-63 MFDESLACYEQAIK
+63 KFAESLACYEQAIK
-77 LGYDNIARANLNTG
+77 LGYHNPARANLNTG

-132 LWDGEPLDGKN
+132 LWEGQSLEDKT
-143 ILVYCEQGFGDN
+143 ILIYCEQGFGDN
-155 IQFVRYIPQVT
+155 IQFVRYIPQVR
-166 ELGGKVI
+166 ELGGRII

-178 QLHGVFKDSPILK
+178 QLYNIFKNSPILK
-191 DVDVVKG
+191 GVDVMKG
-198 ASTNSVDLHF
+198 ASLNSVELDF

-218 LQATIDNIPFTDGY
+218 LEATIDNIPHTDGY
-232 LSKVSRKDWGLSSE
+232 LSKTHCKDWNLSDE
-246 GINVALVWES
+246 GMNVALVWES

-275 IPNVNMVSIQKGSGM
+275 LPNVNMVSIQKGSAM
-290 FDYRRNPDAKNIL
+290 FDYRRNPDIKTFL
-303 PSLGERIRNFSD
+303 PSLGERIRDFSD

-355 WFRESHYPNTSPW
+355 WFREKNYPDTSPW

-377 KEPKNWREVI
+377 KEPANWGEVV
-387 ERVAVDL
+387 ERVKIDL

>member
-1 MCRSMDHQV
+1 MVHQT
-10 LQEQFKDLEYL
+10 LQAEFKELEYI

-26 EREDFESAA
+26 EKEDFESAA
-35 KCYQHLILDDPDDAR
+35 KCYRQLVVDDPYDAR
-50 AYYNLAIVLHDLS
+50 AYYNLAIILHDLS
-63 MFDESLACYEQAIK
+63 KFAESLACYEQAIK
-77 LGYDNIARANLNTG
+77 LGYHNPARANLNTG

-132 LWDGEPLDGKN
+132 LWEGQSLEDKT
-143 ILVYCEQGFGDN
+143 ILIYCEQGFGDN
-155 IQFVRYIPQVT
+155 IQFVRYIPQVR
-166 ELGGKVI
+166 ELGGRII

-178 QLHGVFKDSPILK
+178 QLYNIFKNSPILK
-191 DVDVVKG
+191 GVDVMKG
-198 ASTNSVDLHF
+198 ASLNSAELDF

-218 LQATIDNIPFTDGY
+218 LEATKDNIPHTDGY
-232 LSKVSRKDWGLSSE
+232 LSKTHCKDWNLSDE
-246 GINVALVWES
+246 GMNVALVWES

-275 IPNVNMVSIQKGSGM
+275 LPNVNMVSIQKGSAM
-290 FDYRRNPDAKNIL
+290 FDYRRNPDIKNLL
-303 PSLGERIRNFSD
+303 PSLGERIKDFSD

-355 WFRESHYPNTSPW
+355 WFREKNYPDTSPW

-377 KEPKNWREVI
+377 KEPANWGEVV
-387 ERVAVDL
+387 ERVKIDL

>member
-1 MCRSMDHQV
+1 MVHQT
-10 LQEQFKDLEYL
+10 LQAEFKELEYI

-26 EREDFESAA
+26 EKEDFESAA
-35 KCYQHLILDDPDDAR
+35 KCYRQLVVDDPYDAR
-50 AYYNLAIVLHDLS
+50 AYYNLAIILHDLS
-63 MFDESLACYEQAIK
+63 KFAESLACYEQAIK
-77 LGYDNIARANLNTG
+77 LGYHNPARANLNTG

-132 LWDGEPLDGKN
+132 LWEGQSLEDKT
-143 ILVYCEQGFGDN
+143 ILIYCEQGFGDN
-155 IQFVRYIPQVT
+155 IQFVRYIPQVR
-166 ELGGKVI
+166 ELGGRII

-178 QLHGVFKDSPILK
+178 QLYNIFKNSPILK
-191 DVDVVKG
+191 GVDVMKG
-198 ASTNSVDLHF
+198 ASLNSAELDF

-218 LQATIDNIPFTDGY
+218 LEATIDNIPHTDGY
-232 LSKVSRKDWGLSSE
+232 LSKTHCKDWNLSDE
-246 GINVALVWES
+246 GMNVALVWES

-275 IPNVNMVSIQKGSGM
+275 LPNVNMVSIQKRSAM
-290 FDYRRNPDAKNIL
+290 FDYRRNPDIKSFV
-303 PSLGERIRNFSD
+303 PSLGERIKDFSD

-355 WFRESHYPNTSPW
+355 WFREKNYPDTSPW

-377 KEPKNWREVI
+377 KEPANWGEVV
-387 ERVAVDL
+387 ERVKIDL